1 MKKLCLL
8 LACLLFV
15 LPACAQEYIALKGD
29 LHCHSSFS
37 PDSDVPVEEVIAAYT
52 QAGYDFIALTEHNQ
66 IKHLRKDWSTDEL
79 MVLPGYELTLSAGHY
94 NVFGIREFQRK
105 FDMNKAELAEY
116 FVYLKGLGAL
126 IQLDH
131 PNAHPYASRYGYD
144 LDIDMVEVINGNITA
159 DDLQTLEEY
168 QQLLAEGRK
177 LIAMGNTDAHHDHA
191 SKQLHN
197 YVLVTERTQ
206 DAVMQ
211 ALRQG
216 HTSIRVTMDAPIIEL
231 TCGESI
237 MGDTVAYEDNQQ
249 ISLSITGLKKGS
261 EVRVYTQAGAE
272 KYQPEGETFELSI
285 ATDEANFVRAE
296 VWRHGLPQ
304 TISNPIYISR

>member
-1 MKKLCLL
+1 MPVNTRPL

-37 PDSDVPVEEVIAAYT
+37 PDSNVPVEEVIAAYT

-159 DDLQTLEEY
+159 DDLQTLGG
-168 QQLLAEGRK
+168 QDQRRVAR
-177 LIAMGNTDAHHDHA
+177 
-191 SKQLHN
+191 S
-197 YVLVTERTQ
+197 ERRPQ
-206 DAVMQ
+206 NN
-211 ALRQG
+211 G
-216 HTSIRVTMDAPIIEL
+216 FTS
-231 TCGESI
+231 
-237 MGDTVAYEDNQQ
+237 DNP
-249 ISLSITGLKKGS
+249 L
-261 EVRVYTQAGAE
+261 Y
-272 KYQPEGETFELSI
+272 
-285 ATDEANFVRAE
+285 D
-296 VWRHGLPQ
+296 LPQ
-304 TISNPIYISR
+304 RYRFRTWLGGGPP